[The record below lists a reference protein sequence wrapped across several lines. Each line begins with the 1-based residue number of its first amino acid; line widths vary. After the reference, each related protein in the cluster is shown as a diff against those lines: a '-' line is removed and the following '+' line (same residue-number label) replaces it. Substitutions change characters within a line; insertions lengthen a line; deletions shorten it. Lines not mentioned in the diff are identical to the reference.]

1 MVGVHGGD
9 MYAVRRAGEGSS
21 QRVIVSLEEAVWAE
35 ARIPLRMKERVM
47 PNVYAVAAQYPRKS
61 PPPSGVQLALY
72 AKRSDNA
79 NPFALD
85 HTATGQP

>member
-1 MVGVHGGD
+1 MN
-9 MYAVRRAGEGSS
+9 AVRRVGEGSS
-21 QRVIVSLEEAVWAE
+21 QRVIVFSEEAVWAK
-35 ARIPLRMKERVM
+35 ARSQVRMKERVM

-72 AKRSDNA
+72 AKRSDNT

>member
-1 MVGVHGGD
+1 MN
-9 MYAVRRAGEGSS
+9 AVRGVGEGSS
-21 QRVIVSLEEAVWAE
+21 QRVIVLSEEAVWAE
-35 ARIPLRMKERVM
+35 ARSWVRMKERVM
-47 PNVYAVAAQYPRKS
+47 PNMYAVAAQYPRKS
-61 PPPSGVQLALY
+61 PPPSGVQLALH

>member
-1 MVGVHGGD
+1 MVGVHD
-9 MYAVRRAGEGSS
+9 MNAVRRVGEGSS
-21 QRVIVSLEEAVWAE
+21 QRVIVFSEEAVWAK
-35 ARIPLRMKERVM
+35 ARSQVRMKERVM